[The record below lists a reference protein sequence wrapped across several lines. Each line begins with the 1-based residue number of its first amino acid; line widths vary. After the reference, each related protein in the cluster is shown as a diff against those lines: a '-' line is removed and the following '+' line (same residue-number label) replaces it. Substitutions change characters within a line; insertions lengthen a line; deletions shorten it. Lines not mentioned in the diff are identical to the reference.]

1 MRKLERISITLMV
14 ALALLIPAAA
24 WAEMSH
30 HQGEAHSNH
39 GEEGHH
45 VKMGEHG
52 AHMKT
57 TDAVF
62 ENYFAIQASLAG
74 DSMEGIP
81 EKAKALAEAIT
92 QRYENAMEGDAHKH
106 GSDAHALM
114 THIMDST
121 KSLAK
126 KTDISSAREEFGK
139 VSEKMVEY
147 WKLSGEHQSVKAH
160 VFRCDMANK
169 IWLQDSDEIRNPYYG
184 SAMLR
189 CGREIK

>member
-1 MRKLERISITLMV
+1 MRKLERISITLLV
-14 ALALLIPAAA
+14 ALALLIPATAR
-24 WAEMSH
+24 AEMGH
-30 HQGEAHSNH
+30 HQ
-39 GEEGHH
+39 EEGSHERHGGQHH
-45 VKMGEHG
+45 EMEKNVHMMGV
-52 AHMKT
+52 
-57 TDAVF
+57 DAVF
-62 ENYFAIQASLAG
+62 DNYFAIQASLAG

-92 QRYENAMEGDAHKH
+92 QRYENANEGDAHKH

-114 THIMDST
+114 THITDST

-126 KTDISSAREEFGK
+126 KTDMSSAREEFGK
-139 VSEKMVEY
+139 LSEKMVEY

-160 VFRCDMANK
+160 AFRCDMANK
-169 IWLQDSDEIRNPYYG
+169 VWLQDSDEIRNPYYG